1 MGLHSAV
8 VSLTLYAAS
17 EMLANIILREVLSM
31 VCAAGVLNPPPRHH
45 LLSGERGVLFI
56 IDFKLLPYF
65 EYCV

>member
-31 VCAAGVLNPPPRHH
+31 VCAAGVFKPPPVA
-45 LLSGERGVLFI
+45 STAERRERCPV
-56 IDFKLLPYF
+56 YS
-65 EYCV
+65 